1 MSKIL
6 IVEDEKSISTIIAFN
21 LKKEGFETDEALDGI
36 TGLDK
41 ALSGEHD
48 LILLDVMLPGMDGF
62 EILRRLR
69 EKSRVP
75 VIMVTAREEETD
87 KILGLDTG
95 ADDYVTKPFSVRE
108 LISRVKANI
117 RRSAVTAAPA
127 DAPAQNS
134 DRQTFGDIAV
144 DKKLQAVY
152 KNGVQMELSQ
162 REYELICYF
171 LESPDRVISREEL
184 MEKVWGY
191 EYYGDLRA
199 VDVAMRRLREKLEDD
214 PAEPKYILTRRGAG
228 YYLNS
233 GK

>member
-36 TGLDK
+36 TGLEK

-108 LISRVKANI
+108 LMSRVKANI
-117 RRSAVTAAPA
+117 RRSQASAEPAA
-127 DAPAQNS
+127 AQS
-134 DRQTFGDIAV
+134 GDRQTFGDIAV
-144 DKKLQAVY
+144 DKKLQAVF
-152 KNGVQMELSQ
+152 KKGVQMELSQ

-171 LESPDRVISREEL
+171 LDAPDRVISREEL

-214 PAEPKYILTRRGAG
+214 PADPKYILTRRGAG

>member
-36 TGLDK
+36 TGLEK

-108 LISRVKANI
+108 LMSRVKANI
-117 RRSAVTAAPA
+117 RRSQASADPAA
-127 DAPAQNS
+127 AQS
-134 DRQTFGDIAV
+134 GDRQTFGDIAV
-144 DKKLQAVY
+144 DKKLQAVF
-152 KNGVQMELSQ
+152 KKGVQMELSQ

-171 LESPDRVISREEL
+171 LDTPDRVISREEL

-199 VDVAMRRLREKLEDD
+199 VDVAMRRLREKLEDNPAD
-214 PAEPKYILTRRGAG
+214 PRYILTRRGAG

>member
-6 IVEDEKSISTIIAFN
+6 IVEDEKAISAIIAFN
-21 LKKEGFETDEALDGI
+21 LKKEGFETDEAPDGI

-69 EKSRVP
+69 EKSSVP

-108 LISRVKANI
+108 LVSRVKANI
-117 RRSAVTAAPA
+117 RRKNINASPAPA
-127 DAPAQNS
+127 NDGTGKKA
-134 DRQTFGDIAV
+134 FGGITV
-144 DKKLQAVY
+144 DKNLQTVY
-152 KNGVQMELSQ
+152 KNGVQVELSQ

-171 LESPDRVISREEL
+171 METPDRVISREEL

-214 PAEPKYILTRRGAG
+214 PAEPKYIMTRRGAG
-228 YYLNS
+228 YFLN

>member
-36 TGLDK
+36 TGLEK

-108 LISRVKANI
+108 LMSRVKANI
-117 RRSAVTAAPA
+117 RRSQASAEPAA
-127 DAPAQNS
+127 AQS
-134 DRQTFGDIAV
+134 GDRQTFGDIAV
-144 DKKLQAVY
+144 DKKLQAVF
-152 KNGVQMELSQ
+152 KKGVQMELSQ

-171 LESPDRVISREEL
+171 LDAPDRVISREEL

-214 PAEPKYILTRRGAG
+214 PAEPRYILTRRGAG